1 MRANATLDP
10 FSAIRRE
17 FERHINQINKGNACN
32 SARSAVPLSARRQDE
47 GLILE
52 FEVPGIPMD
61 QIELSIEDSVLELKA
76 ERPNP
81 RHEMTRNER
90 LFGALSRSVQLP
102 EDVDRESIDAVLSNG
117 VLTVRFEYRQELKP
131 RRVEIRAGS

>member
-1 MRANATLDP
+1 
-10 FSAIRRE
+10 
-17 FERHINQINKGNACN
+17 
-32 SARSAVPLSARRQDE
+32 
-47 GLILE
+47 
-52 FEVPGIPMD
+52 MD
-61 QIELSIEDSVLELKA
+61 QIELSIEDRVLELKA